1 MAADTSN
8 LRFIAHNTRHLCRL
22 DLPGGGQV
30 TAHGHTLYIA
40 HMEPPFG
47 TSILDIS
54 DPRDPKVIGKV
65 ELENDHSHSHKVR
78 VADDIM
84 ITNAEF
90 WYRGS
95 LAQGR
100 KVRSTQLALE
110 KTLGRPPTDQEIAA
124 ELGTTVADVLEM
136 VRLENATGYDEG
148 GFHIWDVSDKAN
160 PKHIHFEQTFGKG
173 CHRFDMDE
181 NYAYM
186 STEVEGFVGNIL
198 VIYDIGD
205 PAKPQEVSR
214 WWLPGQNVAAG
225 ETPTWDG
232 ASIRLHHALRFGDTM
247 WAGCWGGGVAAID
260 VSDIKNPKT
269 IGTDD
274 YHPPFREVSHTFMPV
289 PFEVGGRRVAL
300 AIDEEGRHPAT
311 GQMHAFMWVIDVGD
325 IANMAPIATYSM
337 DEGDSPHARPAVAAG
352 LRFGAHQFREKMTDT
367 LVYATWFA
375 GGLRIIDVK
384 DPLLPEE
391 VGFFIP
397 APSPAATMV
406 EGFRSV
412 QSNDVDV
419 DDRGVIYILD
429 RLNGLDVVEYVPHT

>member
-8 LRFIAHNTRHLCRL
+8 LGPIAHNTRHLCRL

-30 TAHGHTLYIA
+30 TAVGDTLYIA

-54 DPRDPKVIGKV
+54 DPRDPKIIGKV

-78 VADDIM
+78 VAGDLM

-95 LAQGR
+95 MAQGR
-100 KVRSTQLALE
+100 KVRGTQLELE
-110 KTLGRPPTDQEIAA
+110 RSLSRPPTNEEIAA
-124 ELGTTVADVLEM
+124 ELNTTVADVLEM
-136 VRLENATGYDEG
+136 VRIENATNYDEG
-148 GFHIWDVSDKAN
+148 GFHLWDVSDRTN
-160 PKHIHFEQTFGKG
+160 PKHIHFEKTFGKG

-181 NYAYM
+181 KYAYM
-186 STEVEGFVGNIL
+186 STEVDGFVGNIL
-198 VIYDIGD
+198 VIYDISN
-205 PAKPQEVSR
+205 PTKPEEVSR

-232 ASIRLHHALRFGDTM
+232 AYVRLHHALRTGDKM
-247 WAGCWGGGVAAID
+247 WAGCWGGGVAVID
-260 VSDIKNPKT
+260 IADIANPKT
-269 IGTDD
+269 LAHHD
-274 YHPPFREVSHTFMPV
+274 YHPPFREVSHTFMEV
-289 PFEVGGRRVAL
+289 PFEVAGRRIAL
-300 AIDEEGRHPAT
+300 AIDEEGSRPVT
-311 GQMHAFMWVIDVGD
+311 GQVHAFMWVYDIGD
-325 IANMAPIATYSM
+325 IADMKPIATYSM
-337 DEGDSPHARPAVAAG
+337 DEGDSPHAKPAINAG
-352 LRFGAHQFREKMTDT
+352 LRFGAHQFAEKMTDT

-397 APSPAATMV
+397 APSPAETLV

-419 DDRGVIYILD
+419 DDRGVIYVLD
-429 RLNGLDVVEYVPHT
+429 RLNGLDVVEYVPNT

>member
-1 MAADTSN
+1 MATNTSD
-8 LRFIAHNTRHLCRL
+8 LGPIAHNTRHLCRL

-30 TAHGHTLYIA
+30 TAEGNTLYIA

-54 DPRDPKVIGKV
+54 DPRDPKIIGKV

-78 VADDIM
+78 VVGDLM

-95 LAQGR
+95 MAKGR
-100 KVRSTQLALE
+100 KVRGTQLELE
-110 KTLGRPPTDQEIAA
+110 KSLSRPPTNEEIAA
-124 ELGTTVADVLEM
+124 ELNTTVADMLEM
-136 VRLENATGYDEG
+136 VRLENATNYDEG
-148 GFHIWDVSDKAN
+148 GFHLWDISDKTN
-160 PKHIHFEQTFGKG
+160 PKHIHFEKTFGKG

-181 NYAYM
+181 KYAYM

-198 VIYDIGD
+198 VIYDISN
-205 PAKPQEVSR
+205 PSKPEEVSR

-232 ASIRLHHALRFGDTM
+232 AYVRLHHALRTGDKL

-260 VSDIKNPKT
+260 IADIAHPKT
-269 IGTDD
+269 LAYHD
-274 YHPPFREVSHTFMPV
+274 YHPPFREVSHTFMEV
-289 PFEVGGRRVAL
+289 PFEVGGRRIAL
-300 AIDEEGRHPAT
+300 AIDEEGSRPVT
-311 GQMHAFMWVIDVGD
+311 GQVHAFMWVYDVGD
-325 IANMAPIATYSM
+325 LADMKPIATYSM
-337 DEGDSPHARPAVAAG
+337 DEGDSPHAKPAIDAG
-352 LRFGAHQFREKMTDT
+352 LRFGAHQFAEKMTDT

-391 VGFFIP
+391 VVFLFP
-397 APSPAATMV
+397 APSPAVTLV

-419 DDRGVIYILD
+419 DDRGVIYVLD
-429 RLNGLDVVEYVPHT
+429 RVNGLDVIEYVPNT